1 MIRKVLGT
9 ILTRMITALLTLAV
23 VVMNARFL
31 GAEKV
36 GVISL
41 VILAVTIVQMV
52 NNFVG
57 GASLVYLVPR
67 TPLLKLFIPSY
78 IWGVVSA
85 LLCTIILRM
94 TGTLPA
100 GFFVHIL
107 ALSAL
112 QSLVNV
118 NSMILLGQERIRA
131 INVLTVIQFMLTTGT
146 LGFLYFLTDYRE
158 VMGYL
163 FAMYI
168 SFFLVFLCSFALITT
183 RLKRTD
189 LHGMR
194 GIISEILRFGTWA
207 HVANI
212 SQLFN
217 YRLSYYLIEMM
228 ISKTALGIYATGV
241 QVSEGVWLL
250 PKSMAMVQYSRIT
263 NETRPDYGVR
273 LTLMFAK
280 IGILISA
287 LAVGILLLLPPG
299 FFIFIFGT
307 EFAEVKP
314 VIASLAGGIVLLSFA
329 IPLSAFFSGIGKPRQ
344 SAIAAGIGL
353 VFTVGLSLLLIPSL
367 GILGAGIAT
376 TCSYAA
382 ITLYQAIMF
391 IIITRVRFRDFLLH
405 TGDVRM
411 LIREIFGD
419 GVRNFLKTLFSPG
432 SAR

>member
-158 VMGYL
+158 VMG
-163 FAMYI
+163 
-168 SFFLVFLCSFALITT
+168 
-183 RLKRTD
+183 
-189 LHGMR
+189 
-194 GIISEILRFGTWA
+194 
-207 HVANI
+207 
-212 SQLFN
+212 
-217 YRLSYYLIEMM
+217 
-228 ISKTALGIYATGV
+228 
-241 QVSEGVWLL
+241 
-250 PKSMAMVQYSRIT
+250 
-263 NETRPDYGVR
+263 
-273 LTLMFAK
+273 
-280 IGILISA
+280 
-287 LAVGILLLLPPG
+287 
-299 FFIFIFGT
+299 
-307 EFAEVKP
+307 
-314 VIASLAGGIVLLSFA
+314 
-329 IPLSAFFSGIGKPRQ
+329 
-344 SAIAAGIGL
+344 
-353 VFTVGLSLLLIPSL
+353 
-367 GILGAGIAT
+367 
-376 TCSYAA
+376 
-382 ITLYQAIMF
+382 
-391 IIITRVRFRDFLLH
+391 
-405 TGDVRM
+405 
-411 LIREIFGD
+411 
-419 GVRNFLKTLFSPG
+419 
-432 SAR
+432 